1 MRLPFKLRLV
11 EHSLS
16 GMVVM
21 LYGNRFITSSL
32 PNAVGTINHLLKRKG
47 WALIGLRSDAISR
60 KPALMPVASAPSLGQ
75 VPLIFVPHLRPGAPH
90 LCGPL
95 CLSSIKSSSLS
106 VSHTKP
112 DINILR
118 EGPACLEFPMSNPVL
133 DMRLFR
139 KSVWNAFKKYRR
151 I

>member
-32 PNAVGTINHLLKRKG
+32 PNAVGTVNHLLKRKG
-47 WALIGLRSDAISR
+47 WELIGLRSHAISR

-75 VPLIFVPHLRPGAPH
+75 VPLICVAPCVYQVLNPVH
-90 LCGPL
+90 
-95 CLSSIKSSSLS
+95 CLSPILSL
-106 VSHTKP
+106 T
-112 DINILR
+112 NILR
-118 EGPACLEFPMSNPVL
+118 EGPAYVSRVPYVKPSP
-133 DMRLFR
+133 
-139 KSVWNAFKKYRR
+139 
-151 I
+151 